1 MEHTNPI
8 DDQPVDPN
16 AETMD
21 ARVYDITQARA
32 YFHANRTPGVYMSP
46 EDLAR
51 FQAAG
56 LLTSTEGIVMPAGQ
70 VMPQAFVRGTAAA
83 PHPYEVPVPL
93 APAPQVPAVSAPAIP
108 APAPVEPEA
117 VEVEM
122 DARQAPADPY
132 ADELLPDVLPAWAQ
146 SRAAF
151 WGRARLAYRRGWRY
165 ALFHAMRSPSYVL
178 RWSGRAL
185 RGLGRITGHW
195 WMWQFDLEVR
205 ELRRA
210 AIKDLDPSTYMR
222 LKLQHRKHVNLR
234 LAGAAGTALAA
245 AGALVYTEH
254 TPAGPWALPVL
265 GSAALLGLVKYGK
278 AEDAEPVVQ
287 NPELSREVDLR
298 AEHINAAFRA
308 AGLLKSDEAAVSIVQ
323 PIMRHGDG
331 YLVVFDLPRGG
342 GKTAMDALKVKTTIA
357 GELGV
362 DEIQLFMWRVRA
374 AKGGNAHRIRMWVAD
389 DDPFIGRRN
398 PSPLIKAES
407 FDIWKPIPFGT
418 NAMGQRASFSL
429 MWQSIFFGG
438 LPRRGKSFAQRITAC
453 AAALDAHARVYAA
466 DGKGG
471 KDWKAIS
478 RIAHRYVVGTEK
490 EQLSALLEML
500 RELVAEMERRFAVI
514 MTLPDHVAPEGKLT
528 PEIAKRYKM
537 PVVFVIIDELQE
549 YFDALEQKEAEEALE
564 LLCRL
569 ARRAPAAGF
578 ILDLASQRPDA
589 ESVPTKLREIITYR
603 FSVQCADRASS
614 DMVLGKG
621 KASLGADAS
630 ALSEDHLGVGV
641 LVTGPTNFD
650 TLLAD
655 YIDLADFAA
664 ICERGRALREKAG
677 TLTGTAAGAE
687 AELANPRALI
697 PALLSDTAAAMR
709 GAPRMH
715 TQVLIDRLI
724 EINED
729 YDTLT
734 AESLAAGLTD
744 AGVKRSVNQV
754 KVDGKTLAGY
764 RWTDIEAALGL
775 YATPDS
781 PAA

>member
-1 MEHTNPI
+1 MTSTATAG
-8 DDQPVDPN
+8 DDFYDWQADGGMSESSEARQVDPN
-16 AETMD
+16 AETVG
-21 ARVYDITQARA
+21 ATVYDITTARA
-32 YFHANRTPGVYMSP
+32 YYQAKRTPGVYMSP
-46 EDLAR
+46 EDLAAL
-51 FQAAG
+51 QAAG
-56 LLTSTEGIVMPAGQ
+56 LTSTDGVVLPGG
-70 VMPQAFVRGTAAA
+70 R
-83 PHPYEVPVPL
+83 VPVDS
-93 APAPQVPAVSAPAIP
+93 VP
-108 APAPVEPEA
+108 APATAPSKPESEPVETVIE
-117 VEVEM
+117 
-122 DARQAPADPY
+122 APAAPVDPY
-132 ADELLPDVLPAWAQ
+132 VDETVPDVLPAWAT
-146 SRAAF
+146 SRVAF
-151 WGRARLAYRRGWRY
+151 WGRVKLAYRRGWRY
-165 ALFHAMRSPSYVL
+165 GVFHALRSPSYVL
-178 RWSGRAL
+178 RWGGRAL
-185 RGLGRITGHW
+185 RGLGRVTARW
-195 WMWQFDLEVR
+195 WVWQFDLEAR
-205 ELRRA
+205 ELHRA
-210 AIKDLDPSTYMR
+210 AVADSDPSTYMR
-222 LKLQHRKHVNLR
+222 LRMEHRRHVNLR
-234 LAGAAGTALAA
+234 MAGSAAVLLGAA
-245 AGALVYTEH
+245 AGVVVAEH
-254 TPAGPWALPVL
+254 AHVAGFALPAV
-265 GSAALLGLVKYGK
+265 GAAALMGLIHYGRPDE
-278 AEDAEPVVQ
+278 AAPVVQ

-298 AEHINAAFRA
+298 SEHINAALRA
-308 AGLLKSDEAAVSIVQ
+308 AGLLKGDDASVVIVQ

-342 GKTAMDALKVKTTIA
+342 GKTAADALARKTVIA

-398 PSPLIKAES
+398 PSPLVKAES

-418 NAMGQRASFSL
+418 NAMGQRASISL
-429 MWQSIFFGG
+429 LWQSIFFGG

-478 RIAHRYVVGTEK
+478 RLAHRYVVGTEK
-490 EQLSALLEML
+490 EQLAAFVEML

-514 MTLPDHVAPEGKLT
+514 LTLPDHVAPEGKLT

-537 PVVFVIIDELQE
+537 PVIVVIVDELQE
-549 YFDALEQKEAEEALE
+549 YFDALEKQDAEEALE

-664 ICERGRALREKAG
+664 ICERGRGLREAAG
-677 TLTGTAAGAE
+677 TLTGAAAGAE
-687 AELANPRALI
+687 AELANPRTTL
-697 PALLSDTAAAMR
+697 PALLSDVASVVR
-709 GAPRMH
+709 GARAMH
-715 TQVLIDRLI
+715 TATIIQRLI
-724 EINED
+724 EIDEG

-734 AESLAAGLTD
+734 PETLAAGLTD
-744 AGVKRSVNQV
+744 AGLVRSVNQV
-754 KVDGKTLAGY
+754 KVDKVTLAGY
-764 RWTDIEAALGL
+764 RWTDIEAALSL
-775 YATPDS
+775 YATPES